1 MSAGENAASASTTY
15 ADGMVELH
23 HGDCLDV
30 LRLMPAASVEA
41 VVCDPPY
48 GLADHHPRVIAAAL
62 AAWLDG
68 NREYVPDGRGFMGR
82 NWDRF
87 VPPPAV
93 WDECWRVLK
102 PGGHLLAF
110 AAPRTA
116 DLMSMSI
123 RLAGFEIR
131 DSINWV
137 YASGMPKGQNVSK
150 VIDRMRDDRSD
161 VLRVTA
167 WLNAARVAAGLTHK
181 QIDAVFGFNGMA
193 SHWTSVQGK
202 AAIVPTWDQWNRLR
216 NLLGFGTDMDAEV
229 QALNSRKG
237 SLGDNWQARE
247 VVGTAR
253 RVRRQSTVNFAG
265 VSVGAYPVT
274 AAASEDAR
282 LWEGWNTTLRP
293 AHEPIVV
300 ARKSTGFNTTAA
312 NVLEHGT
319 GAINVDGCRAGGGRW
334 PTNVVLGHAPLHGA
348 DGTVVGDACAGG
360 CVPGCPVADLDEQS
374 GQSVSRVG
382 KPRSGRAG
390 NGWRTTMTGAE
401 YEDSGGAARFFPAF
415 RYESKAPSAER
426 PRSLDGVQHVSVK
439 PVALMRWLVR
449 LVTQP
454 GGVVVDPFVG
464 SGTTAEACV
473 LEGFRCIAV
482 ERDASYLPLIE
493 ARLSKPLQPA
503 LDLFGGAA

>member
-1 MSAGENAASASTTY
+1 MKTTY
-15 ADGMVELH
+15 ADGAVELH
-23 HGDCLDV
+23 HGDCLNV
-30 LRLMPAASVEA
+30 LRAIPDQSVDA

-62 AAWLDG
+62 AAWLGGD
-68 NREYVPDGRGFMGR
+68 REHVSDGRGFMGR
-82 NWDRF
+82 DWDRF

-137 YASGMPKGQNVSK
+137 YASGMPKGQDISK
-150 VIDRMRDDRSD
+150 VIDRMRDDRTD

-167 WLNAARVAAGLTHK
+167 WLNTARIAAGFTHK

-202 AAIVPTWDQWNRLR
+202 AAIVPTWDQWERLR
-216 NLLGFGTDMDAEV
+216 GLLGFGADMDGQV
-229 QALNSRKG
+229 RALNARKG
-237 SLGDNWQARE
+237 SVGDNWQARE

-253 RVRRQSTVNFAG
+253 RVRRQSAVNLAPISDG
-265 VSVGAYPVT
+265 DYPVT

-282 LWEGWNTTLRP
+282 RWEGWNTTLRP
-293 AHEPIVV
+293 AHEPIVM
-300 ARKSTGFNTTAA
+300 ARKSTGFNTIAA

-319 GAINVDGCRAGGGRW
+319 GALNVDGCRAEGGRW
-334 PTNVVLGHAPLHGA
+334 PANIVLAHAPLYDAG
-348 DGTVVGDACAGG
+348 GVVVGDACAGG
-360 CVPGCPVADLDEQS
+360 CVSGCPVVCLAEQS
-374 GQSVSRVG
+374 
-382 KPRSGRAG
+382 AG
-390 NGWRTTMTGAE
+390 T
-401 YEDSGGAARFFPAF
+401 SRFFPVF
-415 RYESKAPSAER
+415 RYESKASSAER
-426 PRSLDGVQHVSVK
+426 PRSLDGTQHVSVK
-439 PVALMRWLVR
+439 PLGLMRWLVR

-454 GGVVVDPFVG
+454 GGLVVDPFAG

-473 LEGFRCIAV
+473 LEGFRCVAV
-482 ERDASYLPLIE
+482 EREASYLPLIE
-493 ARLSKPLQPA
+493 ARLSKPLQPT
-503 LDLFGGAA
+503 LNLFGGAA